1 MRVDQPERPVA
12 DPERLYRCR
21 YRIQEQA
28 GGHADRHPGVC
39 RSRYLFSNDSV
50 KLFKNPDLT
59 QEAGKIPFYGI
70 VYPYQTVADKGCV
83 LVANKPQLDADSIG
97 QTAIGWMD
105 GRLLTAP
112 EQQLHIDIASLPD
125 STLVF
130 KDRERKDT
138 LHLSSDE
145 MRQKLQFADNQP
157 TIRYSPVLSYRH
169 NDTAFCFRTHLPM
182 PVIDKRE
189 SYVLNVN
196 GHPIYYGTFKHKIEE
211 DLRK

>member
-1 MRVDQPERPVA
+1 MRWINQNDLLLTRSGFTDVVTGFKNKQVVMLTDTLAFA
-12 DPERLYRCR
+12 DPDTY
-21 YRIQEQA
+21 
-28 GGHADRHPGVC
+28 
-39 RSRYLFSNDSV
+39 FSNDSV
-50 KLFKNPDLT
+50 KLFKKFRPDARSGQNPILRYRVSLSNSC
-59 QEAGKIPFYGI
+59 G
-70 VYPYQTVADKGCV
+70 KGCI

-157 TIRYSPVLSYRH
+157 AIRYSPVLSYRH
-169 NDTAFCFRTHLPM
+169 NDTAFCFRTHVPM
-182 PVIDKRE
+182 PVIDKRK

-196 GHPIYYGTFKHKIEE
+196 GHPIYYGTFKHK
-211 DLRK
+211 D